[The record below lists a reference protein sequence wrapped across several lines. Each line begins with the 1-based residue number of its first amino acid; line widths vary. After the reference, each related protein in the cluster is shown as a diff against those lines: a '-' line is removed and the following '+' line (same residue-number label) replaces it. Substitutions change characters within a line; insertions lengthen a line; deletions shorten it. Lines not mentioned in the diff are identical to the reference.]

1 MIIANPNRAEPATSD
16 RKWIRQERK
25 VLMTTTLT
33 VWQADD
39 QQAAEGMGHDKR
51 FPAWLPHISVCD
63 SAAL

>member
-1 MIIANPNRAEPATSD
+1 MIIANPNRAEPATSG
-16 RKWIRQERK
+16 RKGIRRERK

-39 QQAAEGMGHDKR
+39 RQAAEGMEHDKR
-51 FPAWLPHISVCD
+51 FPACLPHISVCD